1 MALRGDR
8 FRPSFLYSQ
17 IPETGGTQATQ
28 NLVGKGGQKAE
39 NRSEGNSQALAFIG
53 VSVRKTRQF

>member
-1 MALRGDR
+1 M
-8 FRPSFLYSQ
+8 YSQ

-39 NRSEGNSQALAFIG
+39 NRSEGNSQAPAFIG